1 MTDNTLQQSEH
12 AYQRCNRPFPSS
24 PRPLFQTAGR
34 CWAFD
39 MEIIFNSRA
48 NKTHFHKK
56 GCAPSLILKV
66 RVFGTRK
73 WLIVIKHWSL
83 MRSPCLFKRV
93 PLFRL
98 KERRIPPHIGRI
110 DFKSGRTAVGR
121 NDLISF
127 RAFLPPSATSRLR
140 VYSRNWPTRTLIYTC
155 LFFLQES
162 QSMLPSPLSSGY
174 LQQSRVKSR
183 SSSCTGGHNARTS
196 PCKMC
201 RRDCAW
207 S

>member
-24 PRPLFQTAGR
+24 PGPLFQTEGR

-48 NKTHFHKK
+48 DKTHFHKK

-83 MRSPCLFKRV
+83 MRSHCLFKRV
-93 PLFRL
+93 PSFRL
-98 KERRIPPHIGRI
+98 KERRIHIGRI
-110 DFKSGRTAVGR
+110 DFSPDELPSGETTRYPSV
-121 NDLISF
+121 
-127 RAFLPPSATSRLR
+127 FLPPSATSRLT
-140 VYSRNWPTRTLIYTC
+140 VYTRNWLTRTLIYTC

>member
-1 MTDNTLQQSEH
+1 MTDNTLQQSEQ
-12 AYQRCNRPFPSS
+12 AYQRCNRPLPSS
-24 PRPLFQTAGR
+24 PGPLFQTEGR

-66 RVFGTRK
+66 RVFGTWK

-83 MRSPCLFKRV
+83 MRSHCLFKRV
-93 PLFRL
+93 PSFRL
-98 KERRIPPHIGRI
+98 KERRIHIGRI
-110 DFKSGRTAVGR
+110 DFSPDELPSGETTRYPSV
-121 NDLISF
+121 
-127 RAFLPPSATSRLR
+127 FLPPSATSRLT
-140 VYSRNWPTRTLIYTC
+140 VYTRNWLTRTLIYTC

>member
-1 MTDNTLQQSEH
+1 MTDNTLRQSEH

-24 PRPLFQTAGR
+24 PGPLFQTEGR

-83 MRSPCLFKRV
+83 MRSHCLFKRV
-93 PLFRL
+93 PSFRL
-98 KERRIPPHIGRI
+98 KERRIHIGRI
-110 DFKSGRTAVGR
+110 DFSPDELPSGETTRYPSV
-121 NDLISF
+121 
-127 RAFLPPSATSRLR
+127 FLPPSATSRLT
-140 VYSRNWPTRTLIYTC
+140 VYTRNWLTRTLIYTC

>member
-12 AYQRCNRPFPSS
+12 AYQRCNRPFPSF
-24 PRPLFQTAGR
+24 PGPLFQTEGR

-66 RVFGTRK
+66 RVFGTWK

-83 MRSPCLFKRV
+83 MRSHCLFKRV
-93 PLFRL
+93 PSFRL
-98 KERRIPPHIGRI
+98 KERRIHIGRI
-110 DFKSGRTAVGR
+110 DFSPDELPSGETTRYPSV
-121 NDLISF
+121 
-127 RAFLPPSATSRLR
+127 FLPPSATSRLT
-140 VYSRNWPTRTLIYTC
+140 VYTRNWLTRTLIYTC

-162 QSMLPSPLSSGY
+162 QSMLPSPLCSGY

-183 SSSCTGGHNARTS
+183 SSSCTGGHNTRTS

>member
-24 PRPLFQTAGR
+24 PGPLFQTEGR

-39 MEIIFNSRA
+39 MEVIFNSRA

-83 MRSPCLFKRV
+83 MRSHCLFKRV
-93 PLFRL
+93 PSFRL
-98 KERRIPPHIGRI
+98 KERRIHIGRI
-110 DFKSGRTAVGR
+110 DFSPDELPSGETTRYPSV
-121 NDLISF
+121 
-127 RAFLPPSATSRLR
+127 FLPPSATSRLT
-140 VYSRNWPTRTLIYTC
+140 VYTRNWLTRTLIYTC

-162 QSMLPSPLSSGY
+162 QSMLPSLLSSGY

>member
-24 PRPLFQTAGR
+24 PGPLFQTEGR

-83 MRSPCLFKRV
+83 MRSHCLFKRV
-93 PLFRL
+93 PSFRL
-98 KERRIPPHIGRI
+98 KERRIHIGRI
-110 DFKSGRTAVGR
+110 DFSPDELPSGETTRYPSV
-121 NDLISF
+121 
-127 RAFLPPSATSRLR
+127 FLPRSATSRLT
-140 VYSRNWPTRTLIYTC
+140 VYTRNWLTRTLIYTC

>member
-24 PRPLFQTAGR
+24 PGPLFQKEGR

-39 MEIIFNSRA
+39 MEIIFHSRA

-83 MRSPCLFKRV
+83 MRSHCLFKRV
-93 PLFRL
+93 PSFRL
-98 KERRIPPHIGRI
+98 KERRIHIGRI
-110 DFKSGRTAVGR
+110 DFNPDELSSGETTRYPSV
-121 NDLISF
+121 
-127 RAFLPPSATSRLR
+127 FLPPSATSRLT
-140 VYSRNWPTRTLIYTC
+140 VYTRNWLTRTLIYTC

>member
-12 AYQRCNRPFPSS
+12 AYQRCNGPFPSS
-24 PRPLFQTAGR
+24 PGPLFQTEGR

-83 MRSPCLFKRV
+83 MRSHCLFKRV
-93 PLFRL
+93 PSFRL
-98 KERRIPPHIGRI
+98 KERRIHIGRI
-110 DFKSGRTAVGR
+110 DFSPDELPSGETTRYPSV
-121 NDLISF
+121 
-127 RAFLPPSATSRLR
+127 FLPPSATSRLT
-140 VYSRNWPTRTLIYTC
+140 VYTRNWLTRTLIYTC

>member
-24 PRPLFQTAGR
+24 PGPLFQTEGR

-39 MEIIFNSRA
+39 IEIIFNSRA

-83 MRSPCLFKRV
+83 MRSHCLFKRV
-93 PLFRL
+93 PSFRL
-98 KERRIPPHIGRI
+98 KERRIHIGRI
-110 DFKSGRTAVGR
+110 DFSPDELSSGETTRYPSV
-121 NDLISF
+121 
-127 RAFLPPSATSRLR
+127 FLPPSATSRLR
-140 VYSRNWPTRTLIYTC
+140 VYMRNWLTRTLIYTC

>member
-24 PRPLFQTAGR
+24 PGPLFQTEGR

-48 NKTHFHKK
+48 NKTHLHKK

-83 MRSPCLFKRV
+83 MRSHCLFKRV
-93 PLFRL
+93 PSFRL
-98 KERRIPPHIGRI
+98 KERRIHIGRI
-110 DFKSGRTAVGR
+110 DFSPDELPSSV
-121 NDLISF
+121 
-127 RAFLPPSATSRLR
+127 FLPPSATSRLT
-140 VYSRNWPTRTLIYTC
+140 VYTRNWLTRTPIYTC

>member
-24 PRPLFQTAGR
+24 PGPLFQTEGR

-39 MEIIFNSRA
+39 MEVIFNSRA

-83 MRSPCLFKRV
+83 MRSHCLFKRV
-93 PLFRL
+93 PSFRL
-98 KERRIPPHIGRI
+98 KERRIHIGRI
-110 DFKSGRTAVGR
+110 DFSPDELPSGETTRYPSV
-121 NDLISF
+121 
-127 RAFLPPSATSRLR
+127 FLPPSATSRLT
-140 VYSRNWPTRTLIYTC
+140 VYTRNWLTRSLIYTC

>member
-1 MTDNTLQQSEH
+1 MTDNTLQQSQH

-24 PRPLFQTAGR
+24 PGPLFQTKSR
-34 CWAFD
+34 CSAFD
-39 MEIIFNSRA
+39 MEII
-48 NKTHFHKK
+48 KK

-83 MRSPCLFKRV
+83 MRSHCLFKRV
-93 PLFRL
+93 PSFRL
-98 KERRIPPHIGRI
+98 KERRIHIGRI
-110 DFKSGRTAVGR
+110 DFSPDELPSGETTRYPSV
-121 NDLISF
+121 
-127 RAFLPPSATSRLR
+127 FLPPSATSRLT
-140 VYSRNWPTRTLIYTC
+140 VYTRNWLTRTLIYTC

>member
-12 AYQRCNRPFPSS
+12 AYQRCDRPFPSS
-24 PRPLFQTAGR
+24 PGPLFQTEGR

-83 MRSPCLFKRV
+83 MRSHCLFKRV
-93 PLFRL
+93 PSFRL
-98 KERRIPPHIGRI
+98 KERRIHIGRI
-110 DFKSGRTAVGR
+110 DFSPDELPSGETTRYPSV
-121 NDLISF
+121 
-127 RAFLPPSATSRLR
+127 FLPRSATSRLT
-140 VYSRNWPTRTLIYTC
+140 VYTRNWLTRTLIYTC

>member
-1 MTDNTLQQSEH
+1 MTDNTLQQSED

-24 PRPLFQTAGR
+24 PGPLFQTEGR

-66 RVFGTRK
+66 RVFGTWK

-83 MRSPCLFKRV
+83 MRSHCLFKRV
-93 PLFRL
+93 PSFRL
-98 KERRIPPHIGRI
+98 KERRIHIGRI
-110 DFKSGRTAVGR
+110 DFSPDELPSGETTRYPSV
-121 NDLISF
+121 
-127 RAFLPPSATSRLR
+127 FLPPSATSRLT
-140 VYSRNWPTRTLIYTC
+140 VYRRNWPTRTLIYTC

>member
-1 MTDNTLQQSEH
+1 MTDNALKQNEH

-24 PRPLFQTAGR
+24 PGPLFQTEGR

-83 MRSPCLFKRV
+83 MRSHCLFKRV
-93 PLFRL
+93 PSFRL
-98 KERRIPPHIGRI
+98 KERRIHIGRI
-110 DFKSGRTAVGR
+110 DFSPDELPSGETTRYPSV
-121 NDLISF
+121 
-127 RAFLPPSATSRLR
+127 FLPPSATSRLT
-140 VYSRNWPTRTLIYTC
+140 VYTRNWLTRTLIYTC

>member
-24 PRPLFQTAGR
+24 PGPLFQTEGR

-83 MRSPCLFKRV
+83 MRSHCLFKRV
-93 PLFRL
+93 PSFRL
-98 KERRIPPHIGRI
+98 KERRIHIGRI
-110 DFKSGRTAVGR
+110 DFSPDELSSGETTRYPSV
-121 NDLISF
+121 
-127 RAFLPPSATSRLR
+127 FLPRSATSRLT
-140 VYSRNWPTRTLIYTC
+140 VYTRNWLTRTLIYTC

>member
-24 PRPLFQTAGR
+24 PGPLFQTEGR

-56 GCAPSLILKV
+56 GCAPSLLLKV

-83 MRSPCLFKRV
+83 MRSHCLFKRV
-93 PLFRL
+93 PSFRL
-98 KERRIPPHIGRI
+98 KERRIHIGRI
-110 DFKSGRTAVGR
+110 DFSPDELPSGETTRYPSV
-121 NDLISF
+121 
-127 RAFLPPSATSRLR
+127 FLPPSATSRLT
-140 VYSRNWPTRTLIYTC
+140 VYTRNWLTRTLIYTC
-155 LFFLQES
+155 QFFLQES

>member
-1 MTDNTLQQSEH
+1 MTDNTLKQNEH

-24 PRPLFQTAGR
+24 PGPLFQTEGR

-83 MRSPCLFKRV
+83 VRSHCLFKRV
-93 PLFRL
+93 PSFRL
-98 KERRIPPHIGRI
+98 KERRIHIGRI
-110 DFKSGRTAVGR
+110 DFSPDELPSGETTRYPSV
-121 NDLISF
+121 
-127 RAFLPPSATSRLR
+127 FLPPSATSRLT
-140 VYSRNWPTRTLIYTC
+140 VYTRNWLTRTLIYTC

>member
-24 PRPLFQTAGR
+24 PGPLFQTEGR

-39 MEIIFNSRA
+39 MEVIFNCRA

-83 MRSPCLFKRV
+83 MRSHCLFKRV
-93 PLFRL
+93 PSFRL
-98 KERRIPPHIGRI
+98 KERRIHIGRI
-110 DFKSGRTAVGR
+110 DFSPDELPSGETTRYPSV
-121 NDLISF
+121 
-127 RAFLPPSATSRLR
+127 FLPPSATSRLT
-140 VYSRNWPTRTLIYTC
+140 VYERNWLTRTLIYTC

>member
-12 AYQRCNRPFPSS
+12 AYQRCNRPFPSF
-24 PRPLFQTAGR
+24 PGPLFQTEGR

-73 WLIVIKHWSL
+73 WLIVITHWSL

-93 PLFRL
+93 PSFRL
-98 KERRIPPHIGRI
+98 KERRIHIGRI
-110 DFKSGRTAVGR
+110 DFSPDELPSGETTRYPSV
-121 NDLISF
+121 
-127 RAFLPPSATSRLR
+127 FLPPSATSRLT
-140 VYSRNWPTRTLIYTC
+140 VYTRNWLTRTLIYTC

>member
-24 PRPLFQTAGR
+24 PGPLFQTEGR

-39 MEIIFNSRA
+39 MEVIFNSRA

-83 MRSPCLFKRV
+83 MRSHCLFKRV
-93 PLFRL
+93 PSFRL
-98 KERRIPPHIGRI
+98 KERRIHIGRI
-110 DFKSGRTAVGR
+110 DFSPDELPSGETTRYPSV
-121 NDLISF
+121 
-127 RAFLPPSATSRLR
+127 FLPPSATSRLT
-140 VYSRNWPTRTLIYTC
+140 VYTRNWLTRTLIYTC

>member
-24 PRPLFQTAGR
+24 PGPLFQTEGR

-83 MRSPCLFKRV
+83 MRSHCLFKRV
-93 PLFRL
+93 PSFRL
-98 KERRIPPHIGRI
+98 KERRIHIGRI
-110 DFKSGRTAVGR
+110 DFSPDELPSGETTRYPSV
-121 NDLISF
+121 
-127 RAFLPPSATSRLR
+127 FLPPSATSRLT
-140 VYSRNWPTRTLIYTC
+140 VYTRNWLTRTLIYTC

-174 LQQSRVKSR
+174 LQQSRVKYR

>member
-24 PRPLFQTAGR
+24 PGPLFQTEGR

-73 WLIVIKHWSL
+73 WLIVIKPWSL
-83 MRSPCLFKRV
+83 MRSHCLFKRV
-93 PLFRL
+93 PSFRL
-98 KERRIPPHIGRI
+98 KERRIHIGRI
-110 DFKSGRTAVGR
+110 DFSPDELPSGETTRYPSV
-121 NDLISF
+121 
-127 RAFLPPSATSRLR
+127 FLPRSATSRLT
-140 VYSRNWPTRTLIYTC
+140 VYTRNWLTRTLIYTC

>member
-1 MTDNTLQQSEH
+1 MIDNTLQQSEH

-24 PRPLFQTAGR
+24 PGPLFQTEGR

-39 MEIIFNSRA
+39 MEIIFNSPA

-83 MRSPCLFKRV
+83 MRSHCLFKRV
-93 PLFRL
+93 PSFRL
-98 KERRIPPHIGRI
+98 KERRIHIGQI
-110 DFKSGRTAVGR
+110 DFSPDELPSGETTRYPSV
-121 NDLISF
+121 
-127 RAFLPPSATSRLR
+127 FLPPSATSRLT
-140 VYSRNWPTRTLIYTC
+140 VYTRNWLTRTLIYTC

>member
-12 AYQRCNRPFPSS
+12 AYQRCNGPFPSS
-24 PRPLFQTAGR
+24 PGPLFQTEGR

-83 MRSPCLFKRV
+83 MPSHCLFKRV
-93 PLFRL
+93 PSFRL
-98 KERRIPPHIGRI
+98 KERRIHIGRI
-110 DFKSGRTAVGR
+110 DFSPDELPSGETTRYPSV
-121 NDLISF
+121 
-127 RAFLPPSATSRLR
+127 FLPPSATSRLT
-140 VYSRNWPTRTLIYTC
+140 VYTRNWLTRTLIYTC